1 MARVFSWKLTNDEYG
16 YLFSEKGEAGYH
28 IGKKMENED
37 VATAISTVSRYDETT
52 YETYFNGLQ
61 KAIKDKFGDSV
72 TIEGTYKQYYSV
84 VNSIIM
90 ITGKDGAKGDTGKG
104 EKGEKGEKG
113 DTGSAGKGRNV
124 ICYCGVESGFTPT
137 RANISR
143 GKLDTNNWHITW
155 PTDPEGKCV
164 WGDNNEFGSKMV
176 VYMSN
181 ADFDNDGYIIA
192 RNKNGEFIKRQEGED
207 YTQWGDWER
216 SLLDT
221 GDCSAYTWSTP
232 IRISGEKGDNG
243 ADGDSVEF
251 IYKLAKDR
259 KEDAPLNPTTAQLG
273 GYIGGDTGKPCTF
286 DNSKTT
292 NDFVPIGWTDSP
304 CGISET
310 NKVEYMCQR
319 TKEAGKEKPWSDWVG
334 PTLWASWGEDGND
347 GDGVE
352 YIFAI
357 TTVNIRPSTET
368 LPSSANTDLAE
379 HWQDPEI
386 FDYIRENKVTGYR
399 NVDGVDMYN
408 GYDNDRSG
416 LSGWTDDPQDVE
428 ESQPFEWVSI
438 RKRKDNVWGDFSE
451 PKLWA
456 HYGQDGNPG
465 NDGTSL
471 NVKGR
476 YATLGAL
483 LKDIH
488 GNSEKFPPEVGDAYA
503 IGEGDNVHMWV
514 WMELDKSN
522 TNSTYDPNLTWDY
535 DNVNFTNYKYDIS
548 GKSYWFIDCG
558 SFKGESGL
566 TAYVHIKYAKK
577 WTGGGTKN
585 VDYSSVTIS
594 DGDVEET
601 VTLCFTSN
609 TGETPG
615 PYIAIYTDNMKDD
628 SDDFRYYCG
637 YYLEQ
642 SKCLWTKFKGDDGQS
657 YGQEQIFCRTQSN
670 TPPSTTSAKKAGH
683 GYEIGEKYLNVSYPA
698 SAFTTADYVPS
709 EGAWTDVPMGIVNGV
724 YNFEWV
730 STRKLITRG
739 DEKGQW
745 SYFSAPAL
753 YNEAVD
759 SPTFQIEY
767 TDYSGSTIIGLTH
780 ASAHT
785 VGTTFDEDGWRKA
798 NSQYGT
804 WTDDS
809 TNATWQATANGYYK
823 NGDNSSSGTIEWNDW
838 IITRCRGANR
848 FTSFVFSSAAP
859 GVDLS
864 NQTLTGG
871 TYASPKPNSIKVN
884 NVTYVWT
891 DAPSTA
897 SGVIVWMSKA
907 EFSSDTPDAPVGSWS
922 KPKAMTD
929 SADFEVIYSA
939 RKTAVA
945 VPDGFKKDA
954 TNPTEIDSTWYKS
967 ATGAGWYDEA
977 SQCVDSNGK
986 TGATPIW
993 MATNTYSNGSWGK
1006 WQVSKIK
1013 GEDGKDGTNGESIFT
1028 SFAFAV
1034 VPGGISVD
1042 LSSLTLKG
1050 GSYGNPVPNSST
1062 TDNVK
1067 IVWNDSPNSTSETD
1081 QIWMTWAQFSS
1092 TAGQKTDWT
1101 SPKLLNDTADFEV
1114 MYSAWDDTD
1123 GGNVVEPLP
1132 DGFAK
1137 DADNPVNINKTWLE
1151 SANAVGWF
1159 DEVSQCQGYDAVK
1172 KQNDGKVGTTPV
1184 WMATNKYNHGTWSGW
1199 QYFKVKGEKG
1209 DPGDNGSTDTSLDY
1223 LKELFE
1229 EVDNGSGAILR
1240 EFVGVKNGSADDS
1253 TIVAF
1258 MNGSSAISGDNGTL
1272 MIAAGANGLQA
1283 ETSDG
1288 LQVDKANQ
1296 AKFRVYS
1303 DGTMYATNANISGTI
1318 NAESGTFN
1326 GTIYATKGTI
1336 GNFTIEDGCLVG
1348 QSDSGKIS
1356 INPNSYEISYYQ
1368 ASTQTVNLN
1377 NDGMCF
1383 YDNNGDV
1390 AVALTRNYYKSLSV
1404 FAGGSSSNQTKYL
1417 STSKTYSSQ
1426 YSNNWT
1432 LNRTSSSSSIISQH
1446 AFSTGESYT
1455 YSSITISDEC
1465 QAYKLKSVVDVS
1477 ISTSASTTATTDT
1490 AITLSSG
1497 TNMMHGVTQIE
1508 VRLSGNGIS
1517 PLIWYGQC
1525 SMDASAKSTELGW
1538 KGGNYT
1544 GYGSYSSAQTR
1555 DNTIKPGTYRIIVIS
1570 KTYYE
1575 HSMYGTGGTMA
1586 STAKTSI
1593 NSISLTASP
1602 INERTELF
1610 ANGFGYALTNSNYVG
1625 VIRPNATSRQNTS
1638 GNVCF
1643 EAVCGDSRLVVSGG
1657 TTSANEQIRGCVD
1670 GQRYFGLTPIVAM
1683 GSITNTG
1690 YYSGKTSGTTSVY
1703 SQQGVSGCTWLRSGN
1718 KSSGYTYTI
1727 DFNGRRG
1734 YGTTYGLVQATTSG
1748 GCINNYVKSCGTS
1761 QIVAVFGDLANFNFF
1776 VFNI

>member
-1 MARVFSWKLTNDEYG
+1 MARVFSWKLNDNTYG
-16 YLFSEKGEAGYH
+16 YLVDENGKEGFH
-28 IGKKMENED
+28 IGKKMKDED
-37 VATAISTVSRYDETT
+37 VTTAAFTVSGYNETT
-52 YETYFNGLQ
+52 YEKYFNDLQ
-61 KAIKDKFGDSV
+61 TEIAKEFHGTVI
-72 TIEGTYKQYYSV
+72 IEGTYKNYYSV
-84 VNSIIM
+84 TKSIIM
-90 ITGKDGAKGDTGKG
+90 LTGKEGDTGKG
-104 EKGEKGEKG
+104 EKGEKGDPG

-155 PTDPEGKCV
+155 PTDPKGKCV

-207 YTQWGDWER
+207 YTQWDDWER

-251 IYKLAKDR
+251 VYKLAKDR

-273 GYIGGDTGKPCTF
+273 GYIGGDTGKPRTF

-730 STRKLITRG
+730 STRKLITSG

-1034 VPGGISVD
+1034 VPAGTSVD

-1067 IVWNDSPNSTSETD
+1067 IVWDDSPNSTSETD

-1303 DGTMYATNANISGTI
+1303 DGTMYATNANISGAITATTGVFTGTI

-1326 GTIYATKGTI
+1326 GTINATNGTI
-1336 GNFTIEDGCLVG
+1336 GGYTIEGNNLIG
-1348 QSDSGKIS
+1348 SGS
-1356 INPNSYEISYYQ
+1356 SGAVEIQ
-1368 ASTQTVNLN
+1368 PENI
-1377 NDGMCF
+1377 CF
-1383 YDNNGDV
+1383 YDSNGDFAVGLNGNYYSSFSAFTNNG
-1390 AVALTRNYYKSLSV
+1390 
-1404 FAGGSSSNQTKYL
+1404 GGSSG
-1417 STSKTYSSQ
+1417 
-1426 YSNNWT
+1426 
-1432 LNRTSSSSSIISQH
+1432 SSSYTVTGISRYIELTQTEDATFIFKENGSS
-1446 AFSTGESYT
+1446 TE
-1455 YSSITISDEC
+1455 YSPYKPMQKTTSIGSITIGGSDDVKVTISGTS
-1465 QAYKLKSVVDVS
+1465 QKIIDGSLFALSQTMDGKSSVVTTYVCEMYIGDKYFYWGTNSYFTLSGNVS
-1477 ISTSASTTATTDT
+1477 TTQPYVNTSKKQTDKSESINKSITLSPGTYEIKIKETITINPGFNEYWDENDYKNNSLKITATTS
-1490 AITLSSG
+1490 IGRIYLK
-1497 TNMMHGVTQIE
+1497 
-1508 VRLSGNGIS
+1508 
-1517 PLIWYGQC
+1517 W
-1525 SMDASAKSTELGW
+1525 
-1538 KGGNYT
+1538 
-1544 GYGSYSSAQTR
+1544 GSF
-1555 DNTIKPGTYRIIVIS
+1555 
-1570 KTYYE
+1570 
-1575 HSMYGTGGTMA
+1575 
-1586 STAKTSI
+1586 
-1593 NSISLTASP
+1593 
-1602 INERTELF
+1602 NERAEIF
-1610 ANGFGYALTNSNYVG
+1610 ANGFCYAATNEDYVG
-1625 VIRPNATSRQNTS
+1625 VIRKNATSRNDTNKNNLIFEASCGTAKLRVDGTATNIPDKLMGNVGGNYVTLNPILYAAKISTAGTISYYRSQQNVTVNCTRNTS
-1638 GNVCF
+1638 NNQYTLTFTG
-1643 EAVCGDSRLVVSGG
+1643 AVG
-1657 TTSANEQIRGCVD
+1657 AN
-1670 GQRYFGLTPIVAM
+1670 
-1683 GSITNTG
+1683 
-1690 YYSGKTSGTTSVY
+1690 
-1703 SQQGVSGCTWLRSGN
+1703 QGFPF
-1718 KSSGYTYTI
+1718 I
-1727 DFNGRRG
+1727 
-1734 YGTTYGLVQATTSG
+1734 QPTTSG
-1748 GCINNYVKSCGTS
+1748 ATWYISTLTSNSCSIQASKAMEFYFILFAMNMTS
-1761 QIVAVFGDLANFNFF
+1761 Y
-1776 VFNI
+1776 